1 MNNKIFLI
9 NGVIV
14 SGDNG
19 AIYFYKMNHEYGRF
33 SNFAHYNF
41 ELDGKR
47 RMTSEHYF

>member
-1 MNNKIFLI
+1 MNNKIFSI

-14 SGDNG
+14 SGDNDG
-19 AIYFYKMNHEYGRF
+19 NIFYKMNDEYGCF

-47 RMTSEHYF
+47 WMTREHYF